1 VAAVILDH
9 RGQPIRRQAS
19 GGSVRTEAASQRNL
33 QSTYD
38 AAQISEET
46 IRHYSEADNLSARS
60 ANSAQV
66 RQHLRDRV
74 RYEVANNSWAGGVA
88 DALADFMIGDGPKL
102 QLLTE
107 DQELNS
113 LIEGEFSQWAEA
125 VCLADKCWLMRRVR
139 AVDGEGFL
147 FLEDDPDLEP
157 VTLDLTMY
165 EAEQIATPYF
175 YPLDPLQVDGI
186 ELNQRR
192 KPAFYHLLYEHP
204 GDLFNYRGL
213 FKFERVPAKLVVHW
227 FRATRPGQYRGIPEF
242 TQSLGLFADLRRYR
256 QATIAAAE
264 TAASFAAMLYTE
276 LPPDE
281 GMNYP
286 PDWEKI
292 PIDRRMLTTVPAG
305 WKMAQLKAEQPAT
318 GHPEFVRTCLTE
330 LETGHSTTY
339 EIASGDYSN
348 VNYSSGRLG
357 LQRFHRSISVDRCRM
372 ERTCLNPILRAWL
385 AEAVAIELIPRITT
399 RSDEWLHRW
408 LWPAMEMID
417 PFKEA
422 KAEQIDL
429 ENYGTTFSEM
439 CARDGVDRDARL
451 AEIARDVADFAAMG
465 QPSPYGKPA
474 PAAVPGGTQ
483 TTPEGDLIDE
493 TDPTPSNGRSN
504 GYAGSPGVHGSRRP
518 RP

>member
-1 VAAVILDH
+1 
-9 RGQPIRRQAS
+9 
-19 GGSVRTEAASQRNL
+19 
-33 QSTYD
+33 
-38 AAQISEET
+38 
-46 IRHYSEADNLSARS
+46 
-60 ANSAQV
+60 
-66 RQHLRDRV
+66 
-74 RYEVANNSWAGGVA
+74 
-88 DALADFMIGDGPKL
+88 M
-102 QLLTE
+102 
-107 DQELNS
+107 
-113 LIEGEFSQWAEA
+113 
-125 VCLADKCWLMRRVR
+125 WLMRRVR
-139 AVDGEGFL
+139 AVDGEGFI

-157 VTLDLTMY
+157 VTLDLREY
-165 EAEQIATPYF
+165 EPEQVATPYF

-186 ELNQRR
+186 ELNQLR

-264 TAASFAAMLYTE
+264 TASSFAAMLYTE
-276 LPPDE
+276 NPPETTDSE
-281 GMNYP
+281 PQN
-286 PDWEKI
+286 WEKI

-305 WKMAQLKAEQPAT
+305 WKMAQFKAEQPAT

-330 LETGHSTTY
+330 LATSHSTTY

-357 LQRFHRSISVDRCRM
+357 LQRFHRAITVDRCRM

-385 AEAVAIELIPRITT
+385 AEAVAIRLIPAITT

-408 LWPAMEMID
+408 LWPATEMID
-417 PFKEA
+417 PLKEA
-422 KAEQIDL
+422 RGEQIDL

-451 AEIARDVADFAAMG
+451 AEIARDVADFAAIG

-474 PAAVPGGTQ
+474 PLPVPPQ
-483 TTPEGDLIDE
+483 SDQSEEGDN
-493 TDPTPSNGRSN
+493 TDGQTSDQSSSSNGKRN
-504 GYAGSPGVHGSRRP
+504 GYTRAAFVHRNGRARP
-518 RP
+518 